1 MPLSYGQRLKKLQAA
16 YRGRWDAHQLL
27 ADRNARLLH
36 SGQQP
41 SNEQLINEQRAAEA
55 VALARKELVAALSEN
70 LIDESGDEAAS
81 EARIGRS
88 APVLG
93 H

>member
-1 MPLSYGQRLKKLQAA
+1 MLWQTPR
-16 YRGRWDAHQLL
+16 HNQLRYF
-27 ADRNARLLH
+27 ARSFATSWVKNARLIKL
-36 SGQQP
+36 GKQP

-55 VALARKELVAALSEN
+55 VALARKELLAALSEN